1 MRVPDPSVTIKCKIR
16 RTKVG
21 VFTFGKDK
29 KPEYGIIIMPRCYKP
44 IVL

>member
-1 MRVPDPSVTIKCKIR
+1 MRVPDHSVIVRCKIR

-29 KPEYGIIIMPRCYKP
+29 KPEYAPNP
-44 IVL
+44 